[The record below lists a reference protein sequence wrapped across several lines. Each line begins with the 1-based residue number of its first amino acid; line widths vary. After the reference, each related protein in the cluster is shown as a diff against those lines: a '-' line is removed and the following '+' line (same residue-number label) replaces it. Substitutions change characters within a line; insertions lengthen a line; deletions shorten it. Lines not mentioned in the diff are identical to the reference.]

1 MNDNLLCSA
10 KAMDNY
16 INEMTARHNFYEFIN
31 AINSKF
37 DMNCQIQKT
46 LSLIDKIIVSNEST
60 GFKKC
65 LENGTIYYRAR
76 IMDPADDNNTKK
88 GPHKTKDKKLI
99 GYDEFNSREPLLGIP
114 GAGRNNID
122 GVSYLYIASNPE
134 TACTEIKS
142 TLGDLISLA
151 TFKIKKPLYIYDFS
165 TDIDKDLNVEDTL
178 FGMNIKTFFTEL
190 MYHYTQPVANKDTYR
205 VTQVISDHLRKM
217 KILIP
222 TIL

>member
-1 MNDNLLCSA
+1 MNLL
-10 KAMDNY
+10 D
-16 INEMTARHNFYEFIN
+16 
-31 AINSKF
+31 
-37 DMNCQIQKT
+37 
-46 LSLIDKIIVSNEST
+46 L
-60 GFKKC
+60 KKC

-142 TLGDLISLA
+142 TLAI
-151 TFKIKKPLYIYDFS
+151 
-165 TDIDKDLNVEDTL
+165 
-178 FGMNIKTFFTEL
+178 
-190 MYHYTQPVANKDTYR
+190 
-205 VTQVISDHLRKM
+205 
-217 KILIP
+217 
-222 TIL
+222 